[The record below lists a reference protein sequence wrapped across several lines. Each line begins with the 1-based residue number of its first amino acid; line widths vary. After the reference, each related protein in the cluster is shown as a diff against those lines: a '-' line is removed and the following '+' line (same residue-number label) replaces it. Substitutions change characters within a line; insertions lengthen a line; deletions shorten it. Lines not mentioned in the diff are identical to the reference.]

1 MLSSEFQGTH
11 HVGNVSYWERH
22 LTHCDVLIV
31 GAGFLGSW
39 LAKYLAAQHP
49 GLRVIVTERSNK
61 SYGAS
66 IRNAGFATSGSI
78 TEILADERNF
88 GTEAAFNI
96 VRQRRE
102 GIAKIEEQF
111 DIFGLSGFNRC
122 GGYELF
128 TPENKDQIIDNIGRI
143 NSALGGF
150 ELRDDGVFVEDDGLL
165 NSWKLLDLLHHTTE
179 WEGCQDFI
187 FGADVNDLHE
197 TPDGVRAIVG
207 LHGRNITI
215 DAKKVILC
223 MNGFTHTLI
232 PMTQIR
238 PQRNHVMVTAPL
250 DIEIPECGFH
260 AEEGYIYWRP
270 VYEGEQTRLLIG
282 GMRHRSFDTENT
294 RSFSHNQFIWDEL
307 TRFVEEN
314 ITDQFTI
321 DYQWTGIMGFTGN
334 KQNLLERH
342 AENIYAACCCNG
354 QGVAMAPVFAQEIV
368 DTVFPK

>member
-1 MLSSEFQGTH
+1 MI
-11 HVGNVSYWERH
+11 GNVSYWERH
-22 LTHCDVLIV
+22 LTKCDVLII

-39 LAKYLAAQHP
+39 LAKYLAMQRP
-49 GLRVIVTERSNK
+49 GLRVIVAERSNK

-88 GTEAAFNI
+88 GTEAAFDI
-96 VRQRRE
+96 VRQRRK
-102 GIAKIEEQF
+102 GIDIIERQF
-111 DIFGLSGFNRC
+111 SVYGLSGFEKC

-150 ELRDDGVFVEDDGLL
+150 ELRDDGVFVENDGLL

-179 WEGCQDFI
+179 WEGCQDFL
-187 FGADVNDLHE
+187 FGADVNDLHHTE
-197 TPDGVRAIVG
+197 EGVRAIVG

-215 DAKKVILC
+215 DAKKVIVC
-223 MNGFTHTLI
+223 MNGFTHQLL
-232 PMTQIR
+232 PNSQIR
-238 PQRNHVMVTAPL
+238 PQRNHVMVTGPL
-250 DIEIPECGFH
+250 DQSSVHIGKYGFH

-270 VYEGEQTRLLIG
+270 VYDGDETRLLIG

-294 RSFSHNQFIWDEL
+294 RSFAHNQFIWDEL
-307 TRFVEEN
+307 TAFVEEN

-334 KQNLLERH
+334 KQNLLEKH
-342 AENIYAACCCNG
+342 TENVYAACCCNG